1 MAQKLAALIV
11 FALLVMGISAL
22 PTIDA
27 FGAEDQAHPV
37 HVSDLLQHADSYLN
51 HVVEVDIVE
60 PLFGPSTPDALAKT
74 EYGQIVVGTPSYS
87 NLALVPSPFELSDP
101 NRYHHKFDRV
111 IESPIRV
118 RGELLEDTE
127 ISASEH
133 RVAYVFRVVSLEP
146 ISLGPAEVL
155 HSTLEIDA
163 EPARWSRKRVVYE
176 GTYESR
182 FEVSALDRVIW
193 LGLAPH
199 AEISKRATSG
209 DSGSSHRVRAT
220 GFLFTGGFY
229 GHLGK
234 YRYELVASKLE
245 YLD

>member
-11 FALLVMGISAL
+11 SVLLVAGIGAL
-22 PTIDA
+22 PATSA
-27 FGAEDQAHPV
+27 FAEDQEHPV

-51 HVVEVDIVE
+51 HVVEVEIVE

-74 EYGQIVVGTPSYS
+74 EYGQIVIGTPSYS
-87 NLALVPSPFELSDP
+87 NLALVPSSFELSDP
-101 NRYHHKFDRV
+101 NRYRHKFDRV
-111 IESPIRV
+111 IDSPIRV
-118 RGELLEDTE
+118 RGELLEDKE
-127 ISASEH
+127 ISAAEH
-133 RVAYVFRVVSLEP
+133 RAAYVFRVVSLEP
-146 ISLGPAEVL
+146 IALGAAEVL
-155 HSTLEIDA
+155 HSILEIDA
-163 EPARWSRKRVVYE
+163 EPARWNRKRVVYE

-199 AEISKRATSG
+199 AEISKRPASG
-209 DSGSSHRVRAT
+209 DGRSSHRVRVT
-220 GFLFTGGFY
+220 GILFTGSFY
-229 GHLGK
+229 GHLGS